1 MVEMIYDIIDSPM
14 GPILVAMDQRGV
26 RHLSFEGGTHPLG
39 IDPGWTRDPKKVKPV
54 MDQLVA
60 YFAGKLTQFEVD
72 LAPLGTAFQQKVWA
86 ALCRIPYG
94 RTASYL
100 DVAVAVGNEKACRAV
115 GGANGKNPIPI
126 IIPCHRVIG
135 KSGKLVGFSS
145 GLDIKTRLLQ
155 LESRAYSNGE

>member
-1 MVEMIYDIIDSPM
+1 MVYDIMDFEI
-14 GPILVAMDQRGV
+14 GPILVAMDEQGI

-39 IDPGWTRDPKKVKPV
+39 IDPGWTRDVKTLKPV
-54 MDQLVA
+54 MDQLAA
-60 YFAGKLTQFEVD
+60 YFAGELTQFEVD
-72 LAPLGTAFQQKVWA
+72 LAPLGTPFQQKVWA

-100 DVAVAVGNEKACRAV
+100 DVATAVGNERACRAV

-155 LESRAYSNGE
+155 LESRTHGNGE

>member
-1 MVEMIYDIIDSPM
+1 MIYDILDSQL

-26 RHLSFEGGTHPLG
+26 RHLSFEGGIHPLG
-39 IDPGWTRDPKKVKPV
+39 IDPGWSRDSKKLKPV
-54 MDQLVA
+54 MDQIVA
-60 YFAGKLTQFEVD
+60 YFAGELKRFKVD
-72 LAPLGTAFQQKVWA
+72 LAPVGTPFQQRVWA

-100 DVAVAVGNEKACRAV
+100 EVAAAIGNEKACRAV
-115 GGANGKNPIPI
+115 GGANGRNPIPI

-145 GLDIKTRLLQ
+145 GLDIKTRLLE
-155 LESRAYSNGE
+155 LEFRV